1 MPLCRGFADTPVLGS
16 PAFPD
21 GMPLPGNMIE
31 AHGSERLNLRYV
43 EEGACRNE
51 LIEEAE
57 ALPSLLLNSAAAAN
71 AVMLGAGYFS
81 PLDGFMDIPDA
92 LLVAEKMRT
101 AAGLFW
107 PIPVLNLVSD
117 AGLVDGA
124 RHIALRDP
132 NRASHPVLAV
142 QEVESIDRIDEEDF
156 DFITERVYGTLD
168 EEHPGV
174 RTFRRLGRHL
184 VAGPIEVL
192 NYSYFEEDFPNTFR
206 TAGSIRAEIDQ
217 RGWKR
222 VVAFQT
228 RNPMHRAH
236 EVLCKMAVESTEADG
251 VLIHMLLG
259 RLKPGDIPAAVREEA
274 IRCMVD
280 LYFPPNSVM
289 VAGYGFDM
297 LYAGPREAVLHAIFR
312 QNAGCTHLIVGRD
325 HAGVGDFYGP
335 FDAQKIFDKEVPAG
349 ALSIDLYRGDH
360 TVWSRKLNRVVTMGA
375 ARNHSPDDFIL
386 LSGTRVR
393 EMLSHGIAPPPEF
406 TRPEVAEILI
416 DHYRKDG

>member
-1 MPLCRGFADTPVLGS
+1 MLA
-16 PAFPD
+16 
-21 GMPLPGNMIE
+21 
-31 AHGSERLNLRYV
+31 
-43 EEGACRNE
+43 
-51 LIEEAE
+51 EAE
-57 ALPSLLLNSAAAAN
+57 ELPSLLLNSAAAAN

-81 PLDGFMDIPDA
+81 PLDGFMNLPDA

-101 AAGLFW
+101 ATGLFW
-107 PIPVLNLVSD
+107 PIPVLNLSTD
-117 AGLVDGA
+117 AGVIDGA
-124 RHIALRDP
+124 SRIALRDP
-132 NRASHPVLAV
+132 NRPGQPVLAV
-142 QEVESIDRIDEEDF
+142 QDVESVALIEEEDF

-168 EEHPGV
+168 EKHPGV
-174 RTFRRLGRHL
+174 QTFRRLGRHL

-192 NYSYFEEDFPNTFR
+192 SYSYFEEDFPGTFR
-206 TAGSIRAEIDQ
+206 SAGSIRAEIAE
-217 RGWKR
+217 RGWSK

-236 EVLCKMAVESTEADG
+236 EELCKMAQESTGADG

-259 RLKPGDIPAAVREEA
+259 RLKAGDIPASVREEA

-280 LYFPPNSVM
+280 RHFPPNSVM

-335 FDAQKIFDKEVPAG
+335 FDAQKIFDEEVPAG
-349 ALSIDLYRGDH
+349 ALEIDIYRGDH
-360 TVWSRKLNRVVTMGA
+360 TAWSRKLNRVVAMGA
-375 ARNHSPDDFIL
+375 VRDHGPDDFIL
-386 LSGTRVR
+386 LSGTKVR
-393 EMLSHGIAPPPEF
+393 EMLSGGIAPPPEF

-416 DHYRKDG
+416 EHYRKGS